1 MELIKKLNMKVTPKE
16 LILDLLICL
25 VSGVIVSFSYHV
37 FSTPNDFAPGGVS
50 GIASLLSY
58 LTKINMGWYMII
70 CNAPIFILVCIFVSK
85 KTGAMLLVYMGVQAG
100 TLLLLEYI
108 NFPTYVAP
116 NNLIFACIG
125 AGVISG
131 FGFSIMLR
139 RFGASG
145 GTYAISSLIKHFKPE
160 TNVAYVS
167 FLLDSSVVILA
178 YFCYNFSF
186 SEPFKSFDNSLAT
199 LLNLFI
205 ANVIVNIMLSG
216 LKSGYK
222 LEIITT
228 NPEEITEKLLSLHL
242 GVTEINVKGMYTMQD
257 KYELVCIIRKRYM
270 GVVLKVLKQYP
281 STFCCVTNVSEVIG
295 KFER

>member
-1 MELIKKLNMKVTPKE
+1 MEHLKNLNIKTTARE
-16 LILDLLICL
+16 IALDLLTCL
-25 VSGVIVSFSYHV
+25 ISGVIVSFAYHI

-50 GIASLLSY
+50 GIASILSY
-58 LTKINMGWYMII
+58 LTKLNMGWFMII

-85 KTGAMLLVYMGVQAG
+85 KTGAMLLIYMGVQAL
-100 TLLLLEYI
+100 TLLILEYV

-116 NNLIFACIG
+116 TNLIFACIG
-125 AGVISG
+125 AGVVSG
-131 FGFSIMLR
+131 FGFSVMLR

-167 FLLDSSVVILA
+167 FLMDSSVVILA

-186 SEPFKSFDNSLAT
+186 AEPFKSLDNSLAT
-199 LLNLFI
+199 LINLFI
-205 ANVIVNIMLSG
+205 ANVIVNLMLSG
-216 LKSGYK
+216 LKNGYK

-228 NPEEITEKLLSLHL
+228 NPDEITEKLLSLHL
-242 GVTEINVKGMYTMQD
+242 GVTEINVKGMYTHQD

-270 GVVLKVLKQYP
+270 GVVLKILKQYTT
-281 STFCCVTNVSEVIG
+281 TFCSVTNVSEVIG

>member
-1 MELIKKLNMKVTPKE
+1 MEILKKLNIKVTAKE
-16 LILDLLICL
+16 VLGDILICL
-25 VSGVIVSFSYHV
+25 ISGIIVALAYHI

-50 GIASLLSY
+50 GIASILSY
-58 LTKINMGWYMII
+58 LTKWNMGWFMII

-85 KTGAMLLVYMGVQAG
+85 KTGLMLLIYMGVQAG
-100 TLLLLEYI
+100 TLLILEYI

-116 NNLIFACIG
+116 TNLIFACIG

-160 TNVAYVS
+160 ANVAYVS
-167 FLLDSSVVILA
+167 FLLDSSVVVLA
-178 YFCYNFSF
+178 YFCYNFNTN
-186 SEPFKSFDNSLAT
+186 EPFKTLDNSLAT
-199 LLNLFI
+199 LINLFI

-216 LKSGYK
+216 LKNGYK

-242 GVTEINVKGMYTMQD
+242 GVTEINVKGMYTHED

-281 STFCCVTNVSEVIG
+281 TTFCCVTNVSEVIG

>member
-1 MELIKKLNMKVTPKE
+1 MEHLKNLNIKTTARE
-16 LILDLLICL
+16 IALDLLTCL
-25 VSGVIVSFSYHV
+25 ISGVIVSFAYHI

-50 GIASLLSY
+50 GIASILSY
-58 LTKINMGWYMII
+58 LTKLNMGWFMII

-85 KTGAMLLVYMGVQAG
+85 KTGAMLLIYMGVQAL
-100 TLLLLEYI
+100 TLLILEYV

-125 AGVISG
+125 AGVVSG
-131 FGFSIMLR
+131 FGFSVMLR

-167 FLLDSSVVILA
+167 FLMDSSVVILA

-186 SEPFKSFDNSLAT
+186 TEPFKSLDNSLAT
-199 LLNLFI
+199 LINLFI
-205 ANVIVNIMLSG
+205 ANVIVNLMLSG
-216 LKSGYK
+216 LKNGYK

-228 NPEEITEKLLSLHL
+228 NPDEITEKLLSLHL
-242 GVTEINVKGMYTMQD
+242 GVTEINVKGMYTHQD

-270 GVVLKVLKQYP
+270 GVVLKILKQYP
-281 STFCCVTNVSEVIG
+281 TTFCSVTNVSEVIG

>member
-1 MELIKKLNMKVTPKE
+1 MEQLKKLNFKVTGKDI
-16 LILDLLICL
+16 LLDLLFCL
-25 VSGVIVSFSYHV
+25 LSGVIVALAYHI

-50 GIASLLSY
+50 GIASILSY
-58 LTKINMGWYMII
+58 LTKWNMGWFMII
-70 CNAPIFILVCIFVSK
+70 CNAPIFILVCTFVSK
-85 KTGAMLLVYMGVQAG
+85 KTGAMLLVYMGVQSA
-100 TLLLLEYI
+100 TLLILDYVH
-108 NFPTYVAP
+108 FPTYVAP

-125 AGVISG
+125 AGVVSG

-178 YFCYNFSF
+178 YFCYSF
-186 SEPFKSFDNSLAT
+186 NIDEPFKTLDNSLAT
-199 LLNLFI
+199 LINLFI

-216 LKSGYK
+216 LKNGYK

-242 GVTEINVKGMYTMQD
+242 GVTEINVKGMYTHQD

-270 GVVLKVLKQYP
+270 GVVLKILKQYP
-281 STFCCVTNVSEVIG
+281 TTFCSVTSVSEVIG

>member
-1 MELIKKLNMKVTPKE
+1 MEQEKKLNIRLTARE
-16 LILDLLICL
+16 ILFDLLICL
-25 VSGVIVSFSYHV
+25 ISGIIVGLAYHI
-37 FSTPNDFAPGGVS
+37 FSTPNNFAPGGVS
-50 GIASLLSY
+50 GIASILAY
-58 LTKINMGWYMII
+58 LTKWNMGWFMII

-85 KTGAMLLVYMGVQAG
+85 KIGAMLLVYMGVQSL
-100 TLLLLEYI
+100 TLLVLEYVH
-108 NFPTYVAP
+108 FPTYVAP
-116 NNLIFACIG
+116 DNLMFACIG

-167 FLLDSSVVILA
+167 FLLDSSVVVLA
-178 YFCYNFSF
+178 YFCYSF
-186 SEPFKSFDNSLAT
+186 SIEEPFKTLDNSLAT
-199 LLNLFI
+199 LINLFI
-205 ANVIVNIMLSG
+205 ANIIVNLMLAG
-216 LKSGYK
+216 LKNGYK

-242 GVTEINVKGMYTMQD
+242 GVTEINVKGMYTHED

-270 GVVLKVLKQYP
+270 GVVLKILKQYP
-281 STFCCVTNVSEVIG
+281 TTFCSVTNVSEVIG

>member
-1 MELIKKLNMKVTPKE
+1 MEQEIKETKPKKINIKEFLID
-16 LILDLLICL
+16 ILICL
-25 VSGVIVSFSYHV
+25 ISGVIVSFAYHM

-50 GIASLLSY
+50 GVASILSY
-58 LTKINMGWYMII
+58 LTKWNMGYFMII

-85 KTGAMLLVYMGVQAG
+85 KTGLMLLIYMGVQSG
-100 TLLLLEYI
+100 TLLLLEYLKC
-108 NFPTYVAP
+108 PVYKTES
-116 NNLIFACIG
+116 NLIFACIG
-125 AGVISG
+125 AGVVSG

-167 FLLDSSVVILA
+167 FILDASVVILA
-178 YFCYNFSF
+178 FFCYGFQF
-186 SEPFKSFDNSLAT
+186 ENSLST
-199 LLNLFI
+199 LINLFI
-205 ANVIVNIMLSG
+205 ANIVVNFMLQG
-216 LKSGYK
+216 LKNGYK

-228 NPEEITEKLLSLHL
+228 NPEEITQKLLGLRL
-242 GVTEINVKGMYTMQD
+242 GVTEINVTGMYTHEE

-281 STFCCVTNVSEVIG
+281 TSFVCVTHVSEVIG
-295 KFER
+295 HFER

>member
-1 MELIKKLNMKVTPKE
+1 MEILKKLNIKVTAKE
-16 LILDLLICL
+16 VLGDILICL
-25 VSGVIVSFSYHV
+25 ISGIIVALAYHI

-50 GIASLLSY
+50 GIASILSY
-58 LTKINMGWYMII
+58 LTKWNMGWFMII

-85 KTGAMLLVYMGVQAG
+85 KTGLMLLIYMGVQAG
-100 TLLLLEYI
+100 TLLILEYI

-116 NNLIFACIG
+116 TNLIFACIG

-160 TNVAYVS
+160 ANVAYVS
-167 FLLDSSVVILA
+167 FLLDSSVVVLA
-178 YFCYNFSF
+178 YFCYNFNIN
-186 SEPFKSFDNSLAT
+186 EPFKTLDNSLAT
-199 LLNLFI
+199 LINLFI

-216 LKSGYK
+216 LKNGYK

-242 GVTEINVKGMYTMQD
+242 GVTEINVKGMYTHED

-281 STFCCVTNVSEVIG
+281 TTFCCVTNVSEVIG